1 MGNKRD
7 YCFTDYILD
16 EDFLKQLPYKYLCYG
31 REVCPTSGRKHLQVY
46 IYFKHAKSFESVQ
59 KLIYPRN
66 FRECSGSALQ
76 NKIYCSKEGDFF
88 EFGECP
94 KQGAR
99 NDIKNIRESIQQ
111 GNYTMRDIVS
121 SATSF
126 QSIRIAEVNMKY
138 FEPRRDWLPEVY
150 WFYGA
155 SGTGKTRQAYEM
167 CEDPYVCMATNKW
180 WEGYDGHE
188 DVIIDD
194 YRRDFSTFSILLKLL
209 DRYEF
214 RVECKGGSRQLR
226 AKRIIITSPRHPV
239 DTWEGR
245 TGEEI
250 KQLTRRIKEIK
261 EFV

>member
-1 MGNKRD
+1 MSRTRA
-7 YCFTDYILD
+7 YAFTDFILD
-16 EDFLKQLPYKYLCYG
+16 ETFLTQLPYEYLCYG
-31 REVCPTSGRKHLQVY
+31 REECPDTNKKHLQAY
-46 IYFKHAKSFESVQ
+46 IYFKNAKSFSSVQ
-59 KLIYPRN
+59 KLLKPRHV
-66 FRECSGSALQ
+66 EAAKGSAAD
-76 NKIYCSKEGDFF
+76 NINYCSKDGDFI
-88 EFGECP
+88 ELGERP
-94 KQGAR
+94 KQGSR
-99 NDIKNIRESIQQ
+99 NDINNIRESIQQ

-138 FEPRRDWLPEVY
+138 FEPRRDWEPEVY

-155 SGTGKTRQAYEM
+155 SGTGKTRKAYEM

-226 AKRIIITSPRHPV
+226 AKRIFITSPRHPV

-250 KQLTRRIKEIK
+250 KQLTRRIKEVQQ
-261 EFV
+261 FV